1 MRLFPRSMAG
11 QLICL
16 LLLGLLLAHAIGV
29 AMRPAGDN
37 LHPLGRRFM
46 LDSLASAYRIATLAP
61 DGSEESL
68 LATLRR
74 DNFALAQ
81 EPQSRLPLRAM
92 NEEES
97 RLVKDLQQRIGAT
110 PEIRARIRIN
120 EAQQPGHQGRLEL
133 HVSMALPDGNWINT
147 REVTGEKSPW
157 WRPFWFSIPVSTLP
171 VLVIV
176 FIFVRRILR
185 PIKALADAA
194 ERVSRGEH
202 VGPLPVTGPREARE
216 VTTAF
221 NIMQERLRRF
231 IEDRTHMLAAISHD
245 FRTPLTS
252 LRLRTELIDDPE
264 LRAAMRRSL
273 DDMSVMAEETLRFSR
288 DDSVNE
294 DTQETDLA
302 ALLREVV
309 DDQAVLQHRIALQA
323 PASLPYRCR
332 PLAIKRAI
340 TNLVDN
346 AVRYGEHVRIDLG
359 RDEQGQI
366 VIALRDDGPGI
377 PPERIAD
384 AFEPFVRL
392 DPARNRD
399 NGGTGLGLTTARSC
413 VEAHG
418 GSLTLA
424 NHAQGGLTA
433 TIVLPA

>member
-1 MRLFPRSMAG
+1 MKLFPRSMAG

-46 LDSLASAYRIATLAP
+46 LDGLASAYRIATLSPA
-61 DGSEESL
+61 GSEEQL
-68 LATLRR
+68 LTALRR
-74 DNFALAQ
+74 NRFEIALA
-81 EPQSRLPLRAM
+81 PQSSLPPRAM
-92 NEEES
+92 NAEEEK
-97 RLVKDLQQRIGAT
+97 LVTDLQQRIGAT
-110 PEIRARIRIN
+110 PEIRAWVFVN
-120 EAQQPGHQGRLEL
+120 ETQQPGQSGRLEL
-133 HVSMALPDGNWINT
+133 HVSMALPDGRWINT

-157 WRPFWFSIPVSTLP
+157 WRPLWFSIPVSTLP

-202 VGPLPVTGPREARE
+202 VGPLPVSGPREARE
-216 VTTAF
+216 VTIAF

-231 IEDRTHMLAAISHD
+231 IEDRTRMLAAISHD

-346 AVRYGEHVRIDLG
+346 AVRYGEHVRIDLR

-377 PPERIAD
+377 PPEQIAD

-399 NGGTGLGLTTARSC
+399 NGGTGLGLTIARSC

-424 NHAQGGLTA
+424 NHAEGGLAA